1 MRRNFILPVICSIC
15 CAQTPIGMPA
25 PDSQSSS
32 DLVVR
37 ITVNLVQV
45 DASVTNSK
53 GKPVADLKPEDFEV
67 LQDGEPQKITNFS
80 YVTAGIVPGAQKAT
94 QESGGGQLAL
104 PPPVLT
110 PRKVQRVIA
119 LVVDDL
125 GLSFESI
132 ADLHE
137 ALRRFVDEQMQPGDL
152 VAIVRTS
159 AGMGALQQF
168 TNDKR
173 RLHAAIDQ
181 MRYRFISRAGSY
193 GFTPISNRNPL
204 GSDPARD
211 GMQPSRT
218 SGVAEPSIVGDAPGL
233 AANDLEACS
242 LENATTIG
250 SLGAVRFVVEGLG
263 ELPGRKALI
272 LFSENLKI
280 FNNERCD
287 YSHILSSLHK
297 LTDATERAGVVIYTV
312 DPRGIQPLQ
321 VTAADN
327 PLHPDA
333 SPLAPPPDPQ
343 NRLSEERED
352 RRQDYFDSQQ
362 GLKYLAEETGG
373 LFVSHNDIA
382 GAVQDALS
390 DSASYYLIGY
400 HPSAQ
405 TFDPN
410 IKDPKF
416 HQIKVRLKRA
426 GLNVRSRNGFFGFS
440 GGFRESVPSTA
451 AAQISYAMASPF
463 AVSDMRVRLTALFS
477 NAATPMVVG
486 MLYIDGHDLT
496 FRQGPD
502 GAYRATL
509 AAATFTFD
517 IDGHVVSDTQKNYAI
532 QIDPKG
538 YDAALQS
545 GFVLKVQHPVNPG
558 AYQLRVVVRDEAS
571 QKIGSA
577 SQFIEVPD
585 LKRGALTLSG
595 ILLKQDRPLEAGAS
609 ANKSPEEEDPEG
621 NEAVRIFKSRDK
633 IRWTCEV
640 FNLHKDREGR
650 SNLSVQVR
658 YFHDATK
665 VYESGATVLQSSA
678 GKDKDLVTVGGHTQL
693 RSEFGPGNYILQV
706 IVGDNLAKK
715 NRLTSQSTD
724 FEIKQ

>member
-1 MRRNFILPVICSIC
+1 MRRAFILPLICSIC
-15 CAQTPIGMPA
+15 CAQGPVGKRV

-32 DLVVR
+32 DVVVR

-45 DASVTNSK
+45 DAAVTDSK
-53 GKPVADLKPEDFEV
+53 GKPVADLKAEDFEV

-80 YVTAGIVPGAQKAT
+80 YVTAGIVPGAREAMW
-94 QESGGGQLAL
+94 ESGRAQLAL
-104 PPPVLT
+104 PHPVLE
-110 PRKVQRVIA
+110 PGKVHRVIA

-137 ALRRFVDEQMQPGDL
+137 ALKRFVDEQMQPGDL

-173 RLHAAIDQ
+173 RLYAAIDQ
-181 MRYRFISRAGSY
+181 MRYRFMSRAGSF
-193 GFTPISNRNPL
+193 GFIPIGSRNPL
-204 GSDPARD
+204 GGNPAGD
-211 GMQPSRT
+211 GMQPSGIAG
-218 SGVAEPSIVGDAPGL
+218 SGTVGDAPGL
-233 AANDLEACS
+233 PGSDLDSCS
-242 LENATTIG
+242 LDNATTVG
-250 SLGAVRFVVEGLG
+250 SLGAIRFVVEGLG
-263 ELPGRKALI
+263 ELPGRKTLI
-272 LFSENLKI
+272 LFSENLKV
-280 FNNERCD
+280 FNKERCD
-287 YSHILSSLHK
+287 SGRIVSGLHK

-312 DPRGIQPLQ
+312 DPRGVQPLQ

-343 NRLSEERED
+343 SRLSEERED
-352 RRQDYFDSQQ
+352 RRQDYFDSQE

-373 LFVSHNDIA
+373 LFFSHNDIA
-382 GAVQDALS
+382 GAIRNAIN
-390 DSASYYLIGY
+390 DSGSYYLIGY

-416 HQIKVRLKRA
+416 HKIRVRLKRP

-440 GGFRESVPSTA
+440 GGFRESIPSTA

-477 NAATPMVVG
+477 NPATPMVTG
-486 MLYIDGHDLT
+486 MLYVDGHDLT

-517 IDGHVVSDTQKNYAI
+517 VDGHVVSNTQKNYAI

-538 YDAALQS
+538 YGAALQS

-558 AYQLRVVVRDEAS
+558 AYQLRVVVRDETS

-585 LKRGALTLSG
+585 LKRGTLTLSG
-595 ILLKQDRPLEAGAS
+595 ILLKQDGPLETAAS
-609 ANKSPEEEDPEG
+609 ANKSVEEEDPDG
-621 NEAVRIFKSRDK
+621 NEASACLRAAP
-633 IRWTCEV
+633 E
-640 FNLHKDREGR
+640 
-650 SNLSVQVR
+650 
-658 YFHDATK
+658 
-665 VYESGATVLQSSA
+665 SA
-678 GKDKDLVTVGGHTQL
+678 GPAKSSTFTTTAKG
-693 RSEFGPGNYILQV
+693 SPA
-706 IVGDNLAKK
+706 LAYK
-715 NRLTSQSTD
+715 
-724 FEIKQ
+724 